1 MSSRFVGHYFT
12 FLSHIMHLNNV
23 IIVRH
28 ALGMAGVAD
37 NVVVIVVVTHERRR
51 RVVTAIIRTTAVIT
65 GIIGVGSKTRTNMES
80 VSCCC
85 CCGRC

>member
-12 FLSHIMHLNNV
+12 FLSHIVHLNDV
-23 IIVRH
+23 IVVRD
-28 ALGMAGVAD
+28 ALGMGGVAN
-37 NVVVIVVVTHERRR
+37 NVVVIVVVTHERGR
-51 RVVTAIIRTTAVIT
+51 RVVTAIRTTAVIT
-65 GIIGVGSKTRTNMES
+65 GIIGVGSKTRTNMAS